1 MTTTSSNPYAAIS
14 LATITY
20 DDEGGTL
27 AQQKVAMSNDL
38 ASLPASAEGPWSLM
52 WGPAANDGIL
62 AFVALNADKT
72 RYAVAVRGSLSDED
86 APGFIANWFDDFDA
100 LVQVPWL
107 YPQTVG
113 GALISSGMNDAL
125 ALLMGATDPATD
137 LTLIDYLR
145 MVLVGANAGLMVT
158 GHSLGGAL
166 ASLVAPWLYDQ
177 LPKTGT
183 VTGVAITPYTFAA
196 PTAGTDVRAVLRQP
210 LPGRVSLCQHAGYRA
225 DGIRQHIGHAGDV
238 PVAEPDALGVQ
249 PIPVRNPRDSKG
261 LHARRW
267 RHVFADQ
274 PEGRGNHGLLLGAGP
289 IRPELCLRGRGA
301 ARSRRLP
308 RPRDAVLAE
317 SLSLQRATPA
327 ISDRRFD
334 WRSVTELDEPRRGPR

>member
-1 MTTTSSNPYAAIS
+1 MTTTSLNPYAAMS

-27 AQQKVAMSNDL
+27 AQQKVAMSTDL
-38 ASLPASAEGPWSLM
+38 SNLPGSAEGPWSLM

-62 AFVALNADKT
+62 AFVALNAAKT
-72 RYAVAVRGSLSDED
+72 QYAVAVRGSLSDED

-107 YPQTVG
+107 YPQAVS

-145 MVLVGANAGLMVT
+145 TVLAGATAGLMVA

-183 VTGVAITPYTFAA
+183 VTGKAITPYTFAA
-196 PTAGTDVRAVLRQP
+196 PTAGNLTFARYYDSLF
-210 LPGRVSLCQHAGYRA
+210 PGAYRCVNTLDIVPMGYDNISGMQA
-225 DGIRQHIGHAGDV
+225 MFPSPSQMLWAYSPFLYGTLETAKVYMQ
-238 PVAEPDALGVQ
+238 
-249 PIPVRNPRDSKG
+249 
-261 LHARRW
+261 
-267 RHVFADQ
+267 
-274 PEGRGNHGLLLGAGP
+274 GAGVAYSQTNLNGSGTTDSFAGP
-289 IRPELCLRGRGA
+289 VLSDLSFAYEA
-301 ARSRRLP
+301 EAQH
-308 RPRDAVLAE
+308 DHAVYLAHV
-317 SLSLQRATPA
+317 TPPSKKA
-327 ISDRRFD
+327 
-334 WRSVTELDEPRRGPR
+334 